1 MMSQVPESISR
12 GVLSEVL
19 YRIDSASVSS
29 GGVSVGSETAERS
42 ATAVYYIDRPSLA
55 AFEEEARG
63 LAPEGVDVEI
73 GWNDAASLVVVGMT
87 LDGPRTDAIA
97 SRGRW
102 RLDRVFTVCLWSYIA
117 ACAAALFLLLVE
129 NWTGVGRRLVS
140 AG

>member
-1 MMSQVPESISR
+1 MSQVPESISR

-63 LAPEGVDVEI
+63 LAPEGVDVEF
-73 GWNDAASLVVVGMT
+73 GWNDAASFVVVGMMF
-87 LDGPRTDAIA
+87 DGPMTDAIA

-102 RLDRVFTVCLWSYIA
+102 RLDRIFTVCLWSFN
-117 ACAAALFLLLVE
+117 AALAAMLFLFLVAD
-129 NWTGVGRRLVS
+129 WTWVGRRRVS
-140 AG
+140 VG